1 MEEEKFINVYRDESP
16 SVAFPALMRKV
27 YLWMTMGLA
36 MTGLAALYIA
46 SIPEWVQAVY
56 GNKLVFWALIIGELG
71 LVWYLSARIMRMSFA
86 TAGLLFAAY
95 SLLNGVTLSYI
106 FLAYEPTLIM
116 TAFFVTA
123 GMFGALT
130 LLGFVIK
137 KDLSGMGRFLMMA
150 LVGIIIASVVNIFLN
165 SSTLYWAVTY
175 LGVLLFSGLTVYDT
189 QKLRMLFY
197 QYGSEQND
205 GTMKLALLGSL
216 TLYLDFI
223 NLFLF
228 ILRIFSG
235 GNRN

>member
-1 MEEEKFINVYRDESP
+1 MEEEKIINVYSDASRAS
-16 SVAFPALMRKV
+16 AFPALMRKV

-36 MTGLAALYIA
+36 MTGLSALYIA
-46 SIPEWVQAVY
+46 GDPSWVQAVY
-56 GNKLVFWALIIGELG
+56 GNKLVFWALIIGELA
-71 LVWYLSARIMRMSFA
+71 LVWSLSARIMRMSFA
-86 TAGLLFAAY
+86 TAGVMFAAY

-106 FLAYEPTLIM
+106 FLAFDSALIM

-130 LLGFVIK
+130 LLGFVVK
-137 KDLSGMGRFLMMA
+137 KDLSGIGRFLMMA
-150 LVGIIIASVVNIFLN
+150 LVGIIIASVVNIFLQ
-165 SSTLYWAVTY
+165 SSTLYWAVSY
-175 LGVLLFSGLTVYDT
+175 IGVLLFSGLTVYDT
-189 QKLRMLFY
+189 QKLKQLFY
-197 QYGSEQND
+197 QYGSEQNE

-228 ILRIFSG
+228 ILRILGG